1 MPTINRKFRRTGEQ
15 PLRFQCLIFLS
26 VLFTGISQANTD
38 VVIINNGDR
47 LTGEVK
53 SLERGRLRFKTDAT
67 DTISIEWDDVAYL
80 SSNQNIQVETQNGK
94 RFLGHLVRSESES
107 SLTVETSTGP
117 IELKTS
123 QVVLMTPIE
132 EAGVNRLDGDVTAGY
147 NFAKADE
154 TTLVNLGLDMQFRT
168 ETRIVRLDLDSTVTN
183 SADNESSQRESLDF
197 QYTRLLADRWLLGG
211 VVTLN
216 RNDELGIDLRT
227 SVGGGGGRILKQT
240 NHGSLVLEGGLLATR
255 ENLRGS
261 VSDQDT
267 LEAFATVSWDW
278 FRFDSPELDLST
290 SLQVIPNL
298 TDAGRVRS
306 ELDIKLKWEMV
317 EDLFWQL
324 ELRDSYDS
332 RPVVVGAEKNDYGVI
347 TSLGWEF

>member
-1 MPTINRKFRRTGEQ
+1 MNKNLCRIGEQ

-38 VVIINNGDR
+38 VVIFNNGDR

-80 SSNQNIQVETQNGK
+80 SSNQNIQLETQNGK

-168 ETRIVRLDLDSTVTN
+168 ETRIVRLDLDSTVTD
-183 SADNESSQRESLDF
+183 SADNESSQRESLDL
-197 QYTRLLADRWLLGG
+197 QYTRLLPARWLLGH
-211 VVTLN
+211 VHPSEHC
-216 RNDELGIDLRT
+216 DE
-227 SVGGGGGRILKQT
+227 GRGNAGKIQK
-240 NHGSLVLEGGLLATR
+240 
-255 ENLRGS
+255 NL
-261 VSDQDT
+261 
-267 LEAFATVSWDW
+267 
-278 FRFDSPELDLST
+278 
-290 SLQVIPNL
+290 
-298 TDAGRVRS
+298 
-306 ELDIKLKWEMV
+306 
-317 EDLFWQL
+317 
-324 ELRDSYDS
+324 
-332 RPVVVGAEKNDYGVI
+332 
-347 TSLGWEF
+347 

>member
-1 MPTINRKFRRTGEQ
+1 MNKKFRCSDKQLLQFRY
-15 PLRFQCLIFLS
+15 LVFLS
-26 VLFTGISQANTD
+26 LFFASISYAQTD
-38 VVIINNGDR
+38 VVIFNNGDR
-47 LTGEVK
+47 LTGAVK

-67 DTISIEWDDVAYL
+67 GTISIEWDDVAYL
-80 SSNQNIQVETQNGK
+80 SSNQNIQVETDNGK
-94 RFLGHLVRSESES
+94 RFFGHLVRSENEF
-107 SLTVETSTGP
+107 SLIVETGAGP
-117 IELKTS
+117 IELDNAE
-123 QVVLMTPIE
+123 VVLMTPIE
-132 EAGVNRLDGDVTAGY
+132 QAGVSQLDGDVTAGY

-154 TTLVNLGLDMQFRT
+154 TTLVNLGLDMRFRT
-168 ETRIVRLDLDSTVTN
+168 ETRIVRLDLDSTVTD
-183 SADNESSQRESLDF
+183 SADNESSQRESLDL

-227 SVGGGGGRILKQT
+227 SVGGGGGRILSQT
-240 NHGSLVLEGGLLATR
+240 NHSSLVLEGGLLATR
-255 ENLRGS
+255 ENLSGS

-298 TDAGRVRS
+298 TNTGRVRG